1 MQFDDEFYDRYAVI
15 AVAAAGHGRSASWSI
30 VLRETSQFHP
40 DWTIAEPLRRT
51 IRLVVASM
59 DVSI

>member
-40 DWTIAEPLRRT
+40 D
-51 IRLVVASM
+51 
-59 DVSI
+59 